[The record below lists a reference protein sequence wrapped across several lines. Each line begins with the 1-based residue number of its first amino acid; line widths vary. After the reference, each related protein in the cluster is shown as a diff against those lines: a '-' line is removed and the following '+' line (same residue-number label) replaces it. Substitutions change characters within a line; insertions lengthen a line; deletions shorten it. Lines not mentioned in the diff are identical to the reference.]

1 MSIEEA
7 IQAKE
12 ELLRAFSNSANAFSR
27 ATGLAITEMKFTA
40 VEQPNSVPR
49 YIFDVTVIL

>member
-27 ATGLAITEMKFTA
+27 ATGLTIAEMKFTA